1 MRDLSARTGLRS
13 AGPPFNRPAVMMVV
27 VAAVL
32 VMLTA
37 GVAPVSAARP
47 TPGKAAVPPRT
58 LGVAMPG
65 LPYDLSG
72 LRALTA
78 QLGQAPGQV
87 TWYAAWATAPDFPA
101 AAAADIAATGAVP
114 EVTWEPW
121 DPAAGTYQ
129 PAYALSRIAAG
140 AYDGYVR
147 RWAQQVRS
155 YGKPVVI
162 RFAHEM
168 NGDWYPWAEQ
178 ANGNRP
184 GDYVA
189 AWRRVVGVFAAAK
202 ATNVTWSWAP
212 NVPYAG
218 STPLSGLYPGDAY
231 VGRVGLDGYN
241 WSTLQ
246 AGSSWQS
253 FGEVFG
259 AGIAQLTSL
268 TSKPVYVSETGCPET
283 GGDKAAWIR
292 DMWSWLASHPEVRGV
307 TWFSFDKEA
316 DWRIDSS
323 DASLQAYATGA
334 RSFS

>member
-1 MRDLSARTGLRS
+1 MRDLSATIGPGIVR
-13 AGPPFNRPAVMMVV
+13 PPFRGSVAMMALVV
-27 VAAVL
+27 V
-32 VMLTA
+32 MLQTLAA
-37 GVAPVSAARP
+37 GVTPASAARSVP
-47 TPGKAAVPPRT
+47 AKAPVLPRT

-65 LPYDLSG
+65 VPYDLSG
-72 LRALTA
+72 LSALTA
-78 QLGQAPGQV
+78 QLGRAPGQV
-87 TWYAAWATAPDFPA
+87 TWYAAWATTPDFPA
-101 AAAADIAATGAVP
+101 TAAADIAATGAVP

-121 DPAAGTYQ
+121 DPAAGAEQ

-168 NGDWYPWAEQ
+168 NGNWYPWAEQ

-246 AGSSWQS
+246 PGSSWQS
-253 FGEVFG
+253 FGDVFG
-259 AGIAQLTSL
+259 AGVAQLRSL

-307 TWFSFDKEA
+307 TWFSFDKET

-334 RSFS
+334 RSFT